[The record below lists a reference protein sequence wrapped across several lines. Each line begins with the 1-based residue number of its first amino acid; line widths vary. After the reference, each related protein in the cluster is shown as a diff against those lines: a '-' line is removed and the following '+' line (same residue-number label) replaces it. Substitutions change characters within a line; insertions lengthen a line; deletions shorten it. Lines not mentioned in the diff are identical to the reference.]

1 MIKKK
6 NIEFS
11 VILKNELKKKKICI
25 FLHLSPPPKRF
36 ENSIKFN
43 PLFHISFSSLKML
56 RTIGFL

>member
-1 MIKKK
+1 MIKK

-11 VILKNELKKKKICI
+11 VILKNELKKKKSVYFYIY
-25 FLHLSPPPKRF
+25 PPPKKRF